1 MYDHLYDRSVYSAYP
16 PSRLRAGAACVT
28 HDRIRVAKRRNIIGP
43 SIYCYITDII
53 VVMRVD
59 GLEQVGVSE
68 CVIAVWEAG
77 YLP

>member
-1 MYDHLYDRSVYSAYP
+1 M
-16 PSRLRAGAACVT
+16 
-28 HDRIRVAKRRNIIGP
+28 HDRVRVAKRRNIIEP

-77 YLP
+77 YSDAVRCLL